1 MDQGRPAIS
10 GHHFQPGFPAPRQ
23 PPPSLMT
30 GLHKKKAPSEDG
42 ANPWRNADE
51 DITGVGYLPTEV

>member
-1 MDQGRPAIS
+1 MTAAAGRCKW
-10 GHHFQPGFPAPRQ
+10 GHVASTTQ
-23 PPPSLMT
+23 
-30 GLHKKKAPSEDG
+30 KKAPSEDG